1 MGLNDQKVIKVNGKL
16 KIIDERT
23 NEVVFECD
31 ADDRKDKKERCPICG
46 STNFHGACCYRCGYP
61 SNMAWVGEQTDLQHH
76 HR

>member
-31 ADDRKDKKERCPICG
+31 ADDRNDKKERCPICG
-46 STNFHGACCYRCGYP
+46 STNYRLGCCYDCGYL
-61 SNMAWVGEQTDLQHH
+61 SNMEWVGEQTDLQHN